1 MLAKKL
7 LTLSILFITTSC
19 ATKNSL
25 TLDEKSNI
33 KIPDEW
39 ERSIA
44 SNIDLNEKWWED
56 FNDPILNNYLSTF
69 LDKNIDIE
77 KTMINTRK
85 AKQGAVLSTANL
97 FPSLSGS
104 VNGSE
109 TEQNTAG
116 LPPIFSTLFG
126 QNNDEIETFDQ
137 KNYNLSLNTQWE
149 IDLWGKLRQGR
160 IASKQ
165 QYLSVLYYE
174 DFLRLSLVAEAT
186 KLYFSIIEAEQLV
199 NNAIKK
205 SENAEV
211 LFNLY
216 DLRYKKGNISN
227 KAYQQSKILL
237 NASKS
242 DLENKKN
249 ILNALKREA
258 NVLNRYYP
266 STNFTVSSTLP
277 DSFPNFASIIP
288 ADIIKKRPDLIAL
301 QYNLLSTSAL
311 NKQALRTLLPTFN
324 VVGSYGTSTNELQ
337 DLLKDDFTVWSQGV
351 NLFIPVFNAG
361 KLIANKKIAKS
372 NKEIAMLDFIN
383 GVLNA
388 YKEIENYLQA
398 DLVSQN
404 TLLRVEEN
412 IVSSKQIYE
421 SNLREYEMGIIT
433 FEETLSASN
442 DYYQNLD
449 LLVGVKKIRL
459 EQRINLIL
467 AFGGGFKYN

>member
-1 MLAKKL
+1 M
-7 LTLSILFITTSC
+7 
-19 ATKNSL
+19 
-25 TLDEKSNI
+25 
-33 KIPDEW
+33 
-39 ERSIA
+39 
-44 SNIDLNEKWWED
+44 
-56 FNDPILNNYLSTF
+56 
-69 LDKNIDIE
+69 
-77 KTMINTRK
+77 
-85 AKQGAVLSTANL
+85 
-97 FPSLSGS
+97 
-104 VNGSE
+104 
-109 TEQNTAG
+109 
-116 LPPIFSTLFG
+116 
-126 QNNDEIETFDQ
+126 
-137 KNYNLSLNTQWE
+137 
-149 IDLWGKLRQGR
+149 
-160 IASKQ
+160 
-165 QYLSVLYYE
+165 
-174 DFLRLSLVAEAT
+174 
-186 KLYFSIIEAEQLV
+186 
-199 NNAIKK
+199 
-205 SENAEV
+205 
-211 LFNLY
+211 
-216 DLRYKKGNISN
+216 
-227 KAYQQSKILL
+227 
-237 NASKS
+237 
-242 DLENKKN
+242 
-249 ILNALKREA
+249 
-258 NVLNRYYP
+258 
-266 STNFTVSSTLP
+266 
-277 DSFPNFASIIP
+277 
-288 ADIIKKRPDLIAL
+288 
-301 QYNLLSTSAL
+301 
-311 NKQALRTLLPTFN
+311 RTLLPTFN